1 MAFTVPPPEDMVIK
15 AIRDAVRERLDKIT
29 EEEFAAATER
39 VKKRIPDVISS
50 VSLQLFSALSYERM
64 GTEVL
69 MKVKVEGW
77 QK

>member
-1 MAFTVPPPEDMVIK
+1 MAFTTPAPEDMFIK
-15 AIRDAVRERLDKIT
+15 AVRDAVKERLNRIT

-50 VSLQLFSALSYERM
+50 VSLQLFSAMSYERM

-69 MKVKVEGW
+69 LKVKLDGW